1 MTTWTDEQLLAI
13 NKENTNIIVSASAG
27 SGKTA
32 VLTERVIRKLKSG
45 VKIDELLILTFTKAA
60 AKEMKERIKDKIIE
74 EGLLENLKLLDKSYI
89 TTFDSY
95 ALSIVKK
102 YHYILNISPS
112 VSIEE
117 GGILK
122 IQAKKILNE
131 IMDERYELKEP
142 KFIKFIQDF
151 CLKDDE
157 DLKKLLLNLN
167 EKLDLRMDKKEYLN
181 SYINKFYSDSYI
193 DFMLE
198 DYKKLINT
206 KKSDLKNLIHYIS
219 YECESDYYNSL
230 CASLEKLIEA
240 NTYDEIKSSLT
251 ITLPRIPKNS
261 TDNLKELKDKISK
274 KIDEIIELCCF
285 DNEKEMKQLYLK
297 TKDNNDVIIS
307 ILIELDEK
315 LDVFKEKNELY
326 SFNDIAKKA
335 IKVIKENNY
344 IRSEMKNYFNEIM
357 VDEYQDT
364 SDIQEEFINLIE
376 NNNVYMVGDIKQSI
390 YRFRNANPYIFKNKY
405 DNYKNNNGGFKIDLS
420 KNFRSRKEVIE
431 DINEVF
437 SPIMD
442 DKIGGADYI
451 NEHAMVFGNFD
462 YINSGNNNIEN
473 NLEIYKYDYDKDT
486 AYSKEEI
493 EIFIIAND
501 IKNKVKNNYP
511 VMDKKTKLVRP
522 VTYNDFVIL
531 MDKSKSFSL
540 YKKIFEYLEIPLS
553 IMRDESLLN
562 NDHVGLIRNLCEL
575 VLLEKNKTYDSTY
588 AFDFLSLGRSYL
600 FDYTDQA
607 LFDMVT
613 TGNYMGELKD
623 VIQHMC
629 DYTNESLSIF
639 LTELFKS
646 INIYDK
652 LVKIGDIDENLTV
665 LDYILTTSS
674 SFANLGYN
682 LNDFVAYL
690 TDLKEQGLDLKYA
703 VSDQFSNSVKIM
715 TIHGSKGLEY
725 AICYYTGLYSKF
737 NIRELNEKIL
747 FSDHIVI
754 PYVDGYFRHNID
766 YYLLKSKYLEEEISE
781 EIRLFYVALT
791 RAREKMIIVTSLEDK
806 NILKEKNIVMDRLQY
821 RSFYNILCSI
831 KDNLEKY
838 ITEIDITKI
847 PITKKYQ
854 FSKDIKFE
862 STEDEKLVVSEI
874 HINNEEIDDTKF
886 SKEQKKLI
894 TEDEMELFKFGTKV
908 HEIFENLDFDN
919 PDFENI
925 SLPPYLIDKIKSFFK
940 TELFNGNIINIY
952 KEYEFIDNNTL
963 GIIDLILET
972 DSTLKVVDYKLKNID
987 DDAYVNQLK
996 GYANYLKKVS
1006 DKKIELYLYSILNEE
1021 LKQIKNDL

>member
-1 MTTWTDEQLLAI
+1 
-13 NKENTNIIVSASAG
+13 
-27 SGKTA
+27 
-32 VLTERVIRKLKSG
+32 
-45 VKIDELLILTFTKAA
+45 
-60 AKEMKERIKDKIIE
+60 
-74 EGLLENLKLLDKSYI
+74 
-89 TTFDSY
+89 
-95 ALSIVKK
+95 
-102 YHYILNISPS
+102 
-112 VSIEE
+112 
-117 GGILK
+117 
-122 IQAKKILNE
+122 
-131 IMDERYELKEP
+131 
-142 KFIKFIQDF
+142 
-151 CLKDDE
+151 
-157 DLKKLLLNLN
+157 
-167 EKLDLRMDKKEYLN
+167 
-181 SYINKFYSDSYI
+181 
-193 DFMLE
+193 
-198 DYKKLINT
+198 
-206 KKSDLKNLIHYIS
+206 
-219 YECESDYYNSL
+219 
-230 CASLEKLIEA
+230 
-240 NTYDEIKSSLT
+240 
-251 ITLPRIPKNS
+251 
-261 TDNLKELKDKISK
+261 
-274 KIDEIIELCCF
+274 
-285 DNEKEMKQLYLK
+285 
-297 TKDNNDVIIS
+297 
-307 ILIELDEK
+307 
-315 LDVFKEKNELY
+315 
-326 SFNDIAKKA
+326 
-335 IKVIKENNY
+335 
-344 IRSEMKNYFNEIM
+344 MKNYFNEIM

-665 LDYILTTSS
+665 L
-674 SFANLGYN
+674 
-682 LNDFVAYL
+682 
-690 TDLKEQGLDLKYA
+690 E
-703 VSDQFSNSVKIM
+703 
-715 TIHGSKGLEY
+715 GLEAVRVRPGMY
-725 AICYYTGLYSKF
+725 IGSTSATGL
-737 NIRELNEKIL
+737 L
-747 FSDHIVI
+747 H
-754 PYVDGYFRHNID
+754 
-766 YYLLKSKYLEEEISE
+766 LLI
-781 EIRLFYVALT
+781 
-791 RAREKMIIVTSLEDK
+791 
-806 NILKEKNIVMDRLQY
+806 
-821 RSFYNILCSI
+821 
-831 KDNLEKY
+831 
-838 ITEIDITKI
+838 
-847 PITKKYQ
+847 
-854 FSKDIKFE
+854 
-862 STEDEKLVVSEI
+862 
-874 HINNEEIDDTKF
+874 
-886 SKEQKKLI
+886 
-894 TEDEMELFKFGTKV
+894 
-908 HEIFENLDFDN
+908 
-919 PDFENI
+919 
-925 SLPPYLIDKIKSFFK
+925 
-940 TELFNGNIINIY
+940 
-952 KEYEFIDNNTL
+952 
-963 GIIDLILET
+963 
-972 DSTLKVVDYKLKNID
+972 
-987 DDAYVNQLK
+987 
-996 GYANYLKKVS
+996 
-1006 DKKIELYLYSILNEE
+1006 
-1021 LKQIKNDL
+1021 